1 MKNHNIGSVSTAT
14 MREQDLLPRFAEE
27 LLRQKPC
34 RRVHRSL
41 ACKVLRRVSKC
52 IDGRFGEADEYF
64 ASEDAGWD
72 LEALTDALQEYAPA
86 YFYFGSH
93 PGDGADFGFWLSESF
108 EEDFD
113 GLRVSDLCEV
123 PAGYSGEVLLVND
136 HGNMSLYAYS
146 RGRGRELWGI
156 V

>member
-1 MKNHNIGSVSTAT
+1 MTIPK
-14 MREQDLLPRFAEE
+14 
-27 LLRQKPC
+27 
-34 RRVHRSL
+34 
-41 ACKVLRRVSKC
+41 
-52 IDGRFGEADEYF
+52 Y
-64 ASEDAGWD
+64 
-72 LEALTDALQEYAPA
+72 
-86 YFYFGSH
+86 
-93 PGDGADFGFWLSESF
+93 F

-156 V
+156 A